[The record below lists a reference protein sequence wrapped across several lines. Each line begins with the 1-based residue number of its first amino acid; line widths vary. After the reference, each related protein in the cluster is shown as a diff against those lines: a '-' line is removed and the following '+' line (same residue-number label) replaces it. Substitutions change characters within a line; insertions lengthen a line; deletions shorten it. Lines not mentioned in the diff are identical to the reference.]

1 MRIQK
6 CPFLEEEEKGKNDDI
21 IVVIQ
26 LQASLNL
33 EQHDILHPVTVF
45 PTDEFVIGCVI
56 KAVNNSWHPEC
67 FCCDICRQALADI
80 GFVKNVGRWVFTLP
94 SVIDD
99 GEDAMKVGRDLEA
112 MVPKAFLLRWG
123 N

>member
-1 MRIQK
+1 M
-6 CPFLEEEEKGKNDDI
+6 
-21 IVVIQ
+21 
-26 LQASLNL
+26 
-33 EQHDILHPVTVF
+33 F

>member
-1 MRIQK
+1 MTIQK

-45 PTDEFVIGCVI
+45 PTDEFVIGRVI

-67 FCCDICRQALADI
+67 FCCDIC
-80 GFVKNVGRWVFTLP
+80 
-94 SVIDD
+94 
-99 GEDAMKVGRDLEA
+99 
-112 MVPKAFLLRWG
+112 
-123 N
+123 